1 MVLIGIF
8 MIVEMIVFLLLA
20 FLYYLLQSALTAERY
35 WPEVGF
41 KPFSPNTFVHRV
53 EVNFKEWELQEK

>member
-1 MVLIGIF
+1 
-8 MIVEMIVFLLLA
+8 MIVFLLLA

-53 EVNFKEWELQEK
+53 EVNFKEWEPPSNK